1 MSRPEPASPAT
12 TDLCDR
18 YGDTARVLELVLC
31 DYGGQR
37 CFAGPVRTLRAY
49 EDNTLVRTLLSEPG
63 AGAVLVVD
71 AGGSRRRAMLGDE
84 LGALAVKN
92 GWAGLVIDGCV
103 RDAAVLATL
112 PLGIKA
118 LGTCPRKTDKRGQGL
133 VDVPLRIGGIDLEPG
148 ALLVADADGVILL
161 PPGSALD

>member
-1 MSRPEPASPAT
+1 MSRPVPASPAT

>member
-1 MSRPEPASPAT
+1 MPAT
-12 TDLCDR
+12 TDLCDLH
-18 YGDTARVLELVLC
+18 GDAARVLELPTA
-31 DYGGQR
+31 DYGGR
-37 CFAGPVRTLRAY
+37 KAFAGPVRTLRAY
-49 EDNTLVRTLLSEPG
+49 EDNTLVRTLLSEHG

-84 LGALAVKN
+84 LGALAVRN

-118 LGTCPRKTDKRGQGL
+118 IGTCPKKTDKRGQGV
-133 VDVPLRIGGIDLEPG
+133 VDVALRFGGIDIVVG
-148 ALLVADADGVILL
+148 DLLVADEDGVILL
-161 PPGSALD
+161 PAGTAVG

>member
-1 MSRPEPASPAT
+1 MPAT
-12 TDLCDR
+12 TDLCDQ
-18 YGDTARVLELVLC
+18 YGDTARVLELVLS
-31 DYGGQR
+31 DYGGHR
-37 CFAGPVRTLRAY
+37 SFAGPVRTLRAY

-71 AGGSRRRAMLGDE
+71 GGGSRRRAMLGDE

-103 RDAAVLATL
+103 RDSAVLATL

-133 VDVPLRIGGIDLEPG
+133 VDVPLRIGGIDLCPG
-148 ALLVADADGVILL
+148 DLLVADADGVILL
-161 PPGSALD
+161 PAGTAAR